1 MPGNACVLV
10 VDDDRDIR
18 DLVHLVLADDGYE
31 VVEAP
36 NGAAALDAVAHCA
49 PCAILLDVRMPVLD
63 GPGFA
68 RAYRQLPGPHAPII
82 CMTAEAAA
90 PVRCRELHADDSLGK
105 PFDLDQLAHVVR
117 EYCSGAQVARQ
128 GAAAEAPPA

>member
-1 MPGNACVLV
+1 MVTTACVLV

-18 DLVHLVLADDGYE
+18 ELIHLVLADGGYD
-31 VVEAP
+31 VVEAA
-36 NGAAALDAVAHCA
+36 NGAAALDAVARRP

-68 RAYRQLPGPHAPII
+68 RAYRLLPGPHAPII

-90 PVRCRELHADDSLGK
+90 PVRCQEIQADESLGK
-105 PFDLDQLAHVVR
+105 PFELGHLIHLIEDYCKPAHAP
-117 EYCSGAQVARQ
+117 GLQ
-128 GAAAEAPPA
+128 AAERPSA